1 MTSFCAFQKGD
12 SCLGTDDVPEF
23 TYKATEMSG
32 QSVNGQISAGTRAE
46 AYRLLR
52 ERGLQPVTV
61 GEAGGTRAAAPGKS
75 TAEVGLTR
83 LSSAQL
89 LFFTEE
95 LAELLEAGLQLE
107 GALKVIEQRQEKSD
121 VRVIAAKLR
130 QRVRD
135 GVSFSQALRECG
147 RTFDALYCNLVAAGE
162 AGGALPQILKR
173 QCAYL
178 ELIEDLRR
186 RVVSSLL
193 YPTIV
198 FASAILLM
206 FVFLTF
212 LVPQLSV
219 LLGKSGQKLP
229 LITQILILVSEFC
242 GRYWWAIL
250 AAIGLTFLLARA
262 VVQTPAGR
270 AWWHRAM
277 LDFPVVGPVLRAKFF
292 AEMLQTLST
301 LVSNGV
307 TLLHGINLMLAATA
321 NVYLRELLLKIA
333 AMVGEGTGLASAMR
347 RVGFFPPVLLDI
359 LGVGEQT
366 GDIASALERAA
377 KRYDR
382 ELTTRIG
389 HLTTL
394 IQPAV
399 ILFVALFVGVVAYSM
414 IAGILTSVNS
424 LRAR

>member
-1 MTSFCAFQKGD
+1 MSSGVIT
-12 SCLGTDDVPEF
+12 
-23 TYKATEMSG
+23 AT
-32 QSVNGQISAGTRAE
+32 TRAE
-46 AYRLLR
+46 AYRQLR
-52 ERGLQPVTV
+52 AKGLQPISV
-61 GEAGGTRAAAPGKS
+61 GEPGAVSKDARANADLGITK
-75 TAEVGLTR
+75 

-89 LFFTEE
+89 LYFTEE

-107 GALKVIEQRQEKSD
+107 SALRVIEQRQEKSD

-147 RTFDALYCNLVAAGE
+147 RTFDALYCNLVAAAE

-178 ELIEDLRR
+178 ELIQDLRS

-198 FASAILLM
+198 FASAIVLM

-229 LITQILILVSEFC
+229 LVTEILIGVSQFC
-242 GRYWWAIL
+242 GKWWWAIIAFVGL
-250 AAIGLTFLLARA
+250 IAVLVRAA
-262 VVQTPAGR
+262 VQTPAGR
-270 AWWHRAM
+270 EWWHRVM
-277 LDFPVVGPVLRAKFF
+277 LDVPVVGPVLRAKFF

-307 TLLHGINLMLAATA
+307 TLLHGINLMMAATA
-321 NVYLRELLLKIA
+321 NVYLRGLLMKVSD
-333 AMVGEGTGLASAMR
+333 MVGEGTSLASALR
-347 RVGFFPPVLLDI
+347 RVGFFPPVLMDI

-366 GDIASALERAA
+366 GDIAGALERAA
-377 KRYDR
+377 RRYDR
-382 ELTTRIG
+382 ELTSRIG

-399 ILFVALFVGVVAYSM
+399 ILIVALFVGVVAYSM

-424 LRAR
+424 LRSR

>member
-1 MTSFCAFQKGD
+1 MPD
-12 SCLGTDDVPEF
+12 F
-23 TYKATEMSG
+23 TYRASEPGGGAASG
-32 QSVNGQISAGTRAE
+32 QITANSRAE

-52 ERGLQPVTV
+52 AKGLQPITV
-61 GEAGGTRAAAPGKS
+61 GESGPSKPAEKSAADLGI
-75 TAEVGLTR
+75 TR
-83 LSSAQL
+83 LPAAQL
-89 LFFTEE
+89 LYFTEE

-107 GALKVIEQRQEKSD
+107 NALRVIEQRQEKSD
-121 VRVIAAKLR
+121 VKVVAAKLR

-147 RTFDALYCNLVAAGE
+147 KTFDALYCNLVAAAE

-178 ELIEDLRR
+178 ELIGDLRR

-193 YPTIV
+193 YPSIV
-198 FASAILLM
+198 FASAIVLM

-229 LITQILILVSEFC
+229 LITELLIATSQFC
-242 GRYWWAIL
+242 GRWWWAIIATIGMIAL
-250 AAIGLTFLLARA
+250 LCRAA
-262 VVQTPAGR
+262 VQTPAGQ
-270 AWWHRAM
+270 AWWHRVM
-277 LDFPVVGPVLRAKFF
+277 LDLPVVGPVLRAKFY

-307 TLLHGINLMLAATA
+307 TLLHGINLMAAATA
-321 NVYLRELLLKIA
+321 NVFLRSLLVRVSD
-333 AMVGEGTGLASAMR
+333 MVGEGTSLASALR
-347 RVGFFPPVLLDI
+347 RVGFFPPVLMDI

-377 KRYDR
+377 RRYDR

-424 LRAR
+424 LRSR

>member
-1 MTSFCAFQKGD
+1 M
-12 SCLGTDDVPEF
+12 PEF
-23 TYKATEMSG
+23 SYKATEPDGGITSG
-32 QSVNGQISAGTRAE
+32 TITAATRVE
-46 AYRLLR
+46 AYRILR
-52 ERGLQPVTV
+52 GKGLQPVSV
-61 GEAGGTRAAAPGKS
+61 GESGTGPKKAATKGPEIGHAK
-75 TAEVGLTR
+75 
-83 LSSAQL
+83 LSLAQL
-89 LFFTEE
+89 LYFTEE

-121 VRVIAAKLR
+121 VKFVAAKLR

-178 ELIEDLRR
+178 ELIEDLRK

-193 YPTIV
+193 YPSIV
-198 FASAILLM
+198 FASAIVLM
-206 FVFLTF
+206 FIFLTF

-219 LLGKSGQKLP
+219 LLGKTGQKLP
-229 LITQILILVSEFC
+229 LITQILISVSGFF
-242 GRYWWAIL
+242 GRWWWAVLAVIGL
-250 AAIGLTFLLARA
+250 AALLIRA
-262 VVQTPAGR
+262 AVQTPAGR

-277 LDFPVVGPVLRAKFF
+277 LDIPVVGPVLRAKFY

-307 TLLHGINLMLAATA
+307 TLLHGLNLMLAATA
-321 NVYLRELLLKIA
+321 NVYLRGLLTKVA
-333 AMVGEGTGLASAMR
+333 AMVGEGTSLASALR
-347 RVGFFPPVLLDI
+347 RVGFFPPVLMDI

-377 KRYDR
+377 RRYDR
-382 ELTTRIG
+382 ELTSRIG

-394 IQPAV
+394 IQPAI
-399 ILFVALFVGVVAYSM
+399 ILLVAIFVGVVAYSM
-414 IAGILTSVNS
+414 IAGILSSVS
-424 LRAR
+424 ALRAR

>member
-1 MTSFCAFQKGD
+1 
-12 SCLGTDDVPEF
+12 
-23 TYKATEMSG
+23 MS
-32 QSVNGQISAGTRAE
+32 NGQITATTRAE
-46 AYRLLR
+46 AYRQLR
-52 ERGLQPVTV
+52 AKGLQPISV
-61 GEAGGTRAAAPGKS
+61 GEPGAVPKNARAISDLGITK
-75 TAEVGLTR
+75 

-89 LFFTEE
+89 LYFTEE

-107 GALKVIEQRQEKSD
+107 NALRVIEQRQEKSA
-121 VRVIAAKLR
+121 VPVIAAKLR

-147 RTFDALYCNLVAAGE
+147 RTFDALYCNLVAAAE

-178 ELIEDLRR
+178 ELIQDLRS

-198 FASAILLM
+198 FASAIVLM

-229 LITQILILVSEFC
+229 LVTEILIWVSQFC
-242 GRYWWAIL
+242 GKWWWAIIAFVGL
-250 AAIGLTFLLARA
+250 VAVLVRAA
-262 VVQTPAGR
+262 VQTPAGR
-270 AWWHRAM
+270 EWWHRVM
-277 LDFPVVGPVLRAKFF
+277 LDVPIVGPVLRAKFF

-307 TLLHGINLMLAATA
+307 TLLHGINLMMAATA
-321 NVYLRELLLKIA
+321 NVYLRGLLVKVSD
-333 AMVGEGTGLASAMR
+333 MVGEGTSLASALR
-347 RVGFFPPVLLDI
+347 RVGFFPPVLMDI

-366 GDIASALERAA
+366 GDIAGALERAA
-377 KRYDR
+377 RRYDR
-382 ELTTRIG
+382 ELTSRIG

-399 ILFVALFVGVVAYSM
+399 ILIVALFVGVVAYSM

-424 LRAR
+424 LRSK

>member
-1 MTSFCAFQKGD
+1 M
-12 SCLGTDDVPEF
+12 PEF
-23 TYKATEMSG
+23 TYKASEPGGGLATG
-32 QSVNGQISAGTRAE
+32 QLTASTRIE

-52 ERGLQPVTV
+52 DRGLQPVTV
-61 GEAGGTRAAAPGKS
+61 SEAGGRAATKEKSPGD
-75 TAEVGLTR
+75 AGLTR
-83 LSSAQL
+83 LSSNQL

-95 LAELLEAGLQLE
+95 LAELLDAGLQLE
-107 GALKVIEQRQEKSD
+107 GALRVIEQRQEKSD
-121 VRVIAAKLR
+121 IKWVAARLR

-135 GVSFSQALRECG
+135 GVSFSQSLRECG

-162 AGGALPQILKR
+162 AAGALPQILKR
-173 QCAYL
+173 QCTYL

-193 YPTIV
+193 YPSIV
-198 FASAILLM
+198 FASAIVLM
-206 FVFLTF
+206 FIFLTF
-212 LVPQLSV
+212 LVPQLAV

-229 LITQILILVSEFC
+229 WITQMLITVSEFS
-242 GRYWWAIL
+242 GRWWWAML
-250 AAIGLTFLLARA
+250 AAAGLIIVAARA
-262 VVQTPAGR
+262 AVRTPNGKS
-270 AWWHRAM
+270 WWHRSM
-277 LDFPVVGPVLRAKFF
+277 LDLPVVGPVLKAKFF

-307 TLLHGINLMLAATA
+307 TLLHGINLMINATA
-321 NVYLRELLLKIA
+321 NVFLRDLLTKIA
-333 AMVGEGTGLASAMR
+333 ALVGEGTGLASAMR
-347 RVGFFPPVLLDI
+347 KVGFFPPVLIDI

-377 KRYDR
+377 RRYDR
-382 ELTTRIG
+382 DLTTRIG

-399 ILFVALFVGVVAYSM
+399 ILFVAVFVGVVAYSM

>member
-1 MTSFCAFQKGD
+1 MPDFS
-12 SCLGTDDVPEF
+12 
-23 TYKATEMSG
+23 YKATEPGGGVSSG
-32 QSVNGQISAGTRAE
+32 VVAAKTRAE
-46 AYRLLR
+46 AYRILR
-52 ERGLQPVTV
+52 SKGLQPVSV
-61 GEAGGTRAAAPGKS
+61 GESGATTKKSAPG
-75 TAEVGLTR
+75 EIGLTR
-83 LSSAQL
+83 LSTSQL
-89 LFFTEE
+89 LYFTEE

-121 VRVIAAKLR
+121 VRLVAAKLR

-178 ELIEDLRR
+178 ELIEDLRK

-193 YPTIV
+193 YPSIV
-198 FASAILLM
+198 FASAVVLM
-206 FVFLTF
+206 FIFLTF

-219 LLGKSGQKLP
+219 LLGKTGKKLP
-229 LITQILILVSEFC
+229 LITEILISTSGFC
-242 GRYWWAIL
+242 GRWWWAIL
-250 AAIGLTFLLARA
+250 ACIGAAALVTRA
-262 VVQTPAGR
+262 AVRTPSGM

-277 LDFPVVGPVLRAKFF
+277 LDIPVVGPVLRAKFY

-307 TLLHGINLMLAATA
+307 NLLQGLHLMLAATA
-321 NVYLRELLLKIA
+321 NVYLRGLLAKVA
-333 AMVGEGTGLASAMR
+333 DMVGEGTSLASALR
-347 RVGFFPPVLLDI
+347 RVGFFPPVLMDI

-366 GDIASALERAA
+366 GDIAGALERAA
-377 KRYDR
+377 RRYDR
-382 ELTTRIG
+382 ELTSRIG

-394 IQPAV
+394 IQPAI
-399 ILFVALFVGVVAYSM
+399 ILLVALFVGVVAYSM
-414 IAGILTSVNS
+414 IAGILTSVSS